1 MSNAALAMTP
11 ASATKWTVISGPM
24 KGTVRLMN
32 APVFVVGRSPECEL
46 VLINDPKVSR
56 RHAQIESNGYGCDV
70 ISLNDKNPVLVN
82 GKPRERATLADGD
95 VVSFGETEVQVN
107 MTSTGGGSQI
117 AIVPDMPLAYPGING
132 SPAPK
137 PRGRP
142 RTPKKAQSNYMRWI
156 MYGGVALLAYFI
168 LSPSKPK
175 KPEVQMRTEQMVQAE
190 VDKAAGDRDRAEA
203 ENVKRVDSSMNG
215 RQAQENYVRGFRDYK
230 KGQFERALTSF
241 QACLALN
248 PEHVLCNRYFRLS
261 QRKFDDLVQYQFTL
275 GRKYKEQ
282 NQFRACRS
290 SFRNVMV
297 MIKDA
302 NSAIYQEAK
311 VNYEACDALTE
322 GRF

>member
-1 MSNAALAMTP
+1 MSNAALSMIP
-11 ASATKWTVISGPM
+11 ASATKWTVVSGPM

-32 APVFVVGRSPECEL
+32 APVFTVGRSPECEL
-46 VLINDPKVSR
+46 VLVNDPKISR

-70 ISLNDKNPVLVN
+70 VSLNERNPVLVN
-82 GKPRERATLADGD
+82 GRPRERATLEDGD
-95 VVSFGETEVQVN
+95 VVSFGDTEVQFN

-117 AIVPDMPLAYPGING
+117 AIAADLSPANYGGL
-132 SPAPK
+132 PAPK

-142 RTPKKAQSNYMRWI
+142 RGRPAPAKSGYMRWL
-156 MYGGVALLAYFI
+156 MYGGLAVIVYFI
-168 LSPSKPK
+168 VSPSKPK
-175 KPEVQMRTEQMVQAE
+175 PEEVQLRTEQMIKADIQTAE
-190 VDKAAGDRDRAEA
+190 TKRDRAETDNLA
-203 ENVKRVDSSMNG
+203 RVDQSMNG

-248 PEHVLCNRYFRLS
+248 PDHVLCQRYFLLS
-261 QRKFDDLVQYQFTL
+261 QRRFDDLVQYQFNL

-282 NQFRACRS
+282 NQYRACRA

-311 VNYEACDALTE
+311 VNFEACDALTE